1 MEGCVSS
8 KSDEPKVAGTAGKIQ
23 SLTAEDLL
31 RNAGNWTLVS
41 GPGQPLEL
49 AYDMRRN
56 LAIFK
61 EGIAIVRT
69 DCRHMPAVRMAL
81 QRAEHLGLSQKGIF
95 EASAE
100 VIEQI
105 YARSLGNRPAAA
117 SWNVLAKNRPP
128 EEEDHVRKLD
138 LERQKSLARVVASA
152 ARMQASD
159 IHMRVL
165 DNATEIKF
173 RINGRMRDFSSV
185 GSLEGQEMI
194 RAAFAVASG
203 QGATGTDS
211 TFQQGAMFQKS
222 GLLPSSVEMLRLQY
236 TPTSDFRGALVMRL
250 KYVSKDIET
259 DVDSLGYSDEQAA
272 DLRKMRLKTNGMYIF
287 AGKVSSGKTTTL
299 QRCLNAMYLDKRKE
313 ITIYAAEDPRELE
326 LFGAVQAQISAGKA
340 ADDAFKMAMKA
351 ALRSDPNVIVLGE
364 IRSEEL
370 TAMAIEAAK
379 TGHALWSTVHAGS
392 ALGILN
398 RLINLGA
405 DREDLKDPK
414 TVGGL
419 IYQRLLGVMCPHC
432 RLTFAQ
438 AVANGMLD
446 PELAERFMKLSGQPA
461 DRLYVRGP
469 GCPQCFMGLTG
480 RTVVA
485 ETIRPDTHLLE
496 LYMGDSRS
504 KAERYWLTPR
514 DEGGLGGSPVLHHA
528 LVKAAAGIVDI
539 NEVEEEVDLVEN
551 YERELGQL
559 VTRLRRDIADLQS
572 KGSKR

>member
-1 MEGCVSS
+1 MNLR
-8 KSDEPKVAGTAGKIQ
+8 SDDPHSDIPPRSVEAPANDDIRRTI
-23 SLTAEDLL
+23 S
-31 RNAGNWTLVS
+31 RWSLVS

-49 AYDMRRN
+49 APNMRRN
-56 LAIFK
+56 LALFK
-61 EGIAIVRT
+61 EGTAVVRT
-69 DCRHMPAVRMAL
+69 GCRDMPAVRMAL
-81 QRAEHLGLSQKGIF
+81 QRAERLGFPHKSMV
-95 EASAE
+95 EAPAE
-100 VIEQI
+100 IIEQI
-105 YARSLGNRPAAA
+105 YAGTQTGAPPTAA
-117 SWNVLAKNRPP
+117 WNVVAKPVQEP
-128 EEEDHVRKLD
+128 DEEDHVRKLD
-138 LERQKSLARVVASA
+138 LERQKSLARIVGAA
-152 ARMQASD
+152 ARMKASD

-165 DNATEIKF
+165 DTGTEIKF
-173 RINGRMRDFSSV
+173 RVNGRMRDFSSV
-185 GSLEGQEMI
+185 GATEGQEMI

-250 KYVSKDIET
+250 KYVSKDIDT

-313 ITIYAAEDPRELE
+313 ITIYAAEDPKELE
-326 LFGAVQAQISAGKA
+326 LLGAVQAQISAGKT
-340 ADDAFKMAMKA
+340 ADDAFKLAMKA

-419 IYQRLLGVMCPHC
+419 IYQRLLGVICPHC
-432 RLTFAQ
+432 RLTFSAG
-438 AVANGMLD
+438 VANGALD
-446 PELAERFMKLSGQPA
+446 PELAMRFVKLSGQPA
-461 DRLYVRGP
+461 NRLYIRGP
-469 GCPQCFMGLTG
+469 GCGHCFMGLTG

-485 ETIRPDTHLLE
+485 ETIRPDTMLLE
-496 LYMGDSRS
+496 LYMSDSRS
-504 KAERYWLTPR
+504 KAEKYWHTPR
-514 DEGGLGGSPVLHHA
+514 AQGGLGGCPVLHHA
-528 LVKAAAGIVDI
+528 LVKVGAGIVDI

-551 YERELGQL
+551 YEHELSHL
-559 VTRLRRDIADLQS
+559 MDRLRSDIAALRQ
-572 KGSKR
+572 KGA

>member
-1 MEGCVSS
+1 MNS
-8 KSDEPKVAGTAGKIQ
+8 KSDEPSANGAPGM
-23 SLTAEDLL
+23 
-31 RNAGNWTLVS
+31 NAAPSADDVRQAASRWTLLS
-41 GPGQPLEL
+41 GSGQPLEL
-49 AYDMRRN
+49 PPDMRRN
-56 LAIFK
+56 LALFK
-61 EGIAIVRT
+61 EGTAIVRT
-69 DCRHMPAVRMAL
+69 GCRHMPAVRMAL
-81 QRAEHLGLSQKGIF
+81 QRAERVGMPQKTVI
-95 EASAE
+95 EAPAE
-100 VIEQI
+100 VIEQV
-105 YARSLGNRPAAA
+105 YANGQSGLSATP
-117 SWNVLAKNRPP
+117 SWNVVAKPRPA
-128 EEEDHVRKLD
+128 EEDDHVRKLD
-138 LERQKSLARVVASA
+138 LERQKSLARIVAAA
-152 ARMQASD
+152 ARMKASD

-165 DNATEIKF
+165 DSGTEIKF
-173 RINGRMRDFSSV
+173 RVNGRMREFSSV
-185 GSLEGQEMI
+185 GALEGQEMI

-250 KYVSKDIET
+250 KFVSKDIET
-259 DVDSLGYSDEQAA
+259 DVDSLGYSDQQAS

-326 LFGAVQAQISAGKA
+326 LLGAVQAQISAGKA

-419 IYQRLLGVMCPHC
+419 IYQRLLGVMCRHC
-432 RLTFAQ
+432 RVPFTQ
-438 AVANGMLD
+438 AMATGLLEQ
-446 PELAERFMKLSGQPA
+446 ELGERFIRLSGRSA
-461 DRLYVRGP
+461 DNLYVRGP
-469 GCPQCFMGLTG
+469 GCPHCFMGLTG

-485 ETIRPDTHLLE
+485 ETIRPDTQLLE
-496 LYMGDSRS
+496 LYMGNSRS
-504 KAERYWLTPR
+504 KAERYWVTPR
-514 DEGGLGGSPVLHHA
+514 DEGGLGGYPVLHHA
-528 LVKAAAGIVDI
+528 LAKAGAGIVDV

-559 VTRLRRDIADLQS
+559 VDRLRLDIMELTS
-572 KGSKR
+572 KEAMR